1 MTSNNTFQTPQTLR
15 NFDDFNNM
23 FKGIDSDY
31 FTPCQ
36 IATVVLEKVEIKGD
50 QARIDDVV
58 EWCDNQIYFK
68 IRDTIDERAL
78 AYAHEHRLSLPDVY
92 NDFEDDN
99 DFESNG
105 DYRFDSGVSPDSDS
119 GNWDNIEVS
128 DIED

>member
-1 MTSNNTFQTPQTLR
+1 MTSNNTFQTPQTSQTLI

-36 IATVVLEKVEIKGD
+36 IATVVLEKVKIKRD

-58 EWCDNQIYFK
+58 KWYDNQIYFK
-68 IRDTIDERAL
+68 IRNTIDEQAL
-78 AYAHEHRLSLPDVY
+78 AYACEHRLSLPNV
-92 NDFEDDN
+92 NN
-99 DFESNG
+99 DFES
-105 DYRFDSGVSPDSDS
+105 DDDSDDTSSVFSDS
-119 GNWDNIEVS
+119 GDWDSIEVS